1 MQLTKGANTVL
12 PPTRGVS
19 VECTWTPRPD
29 LEADLSALLLSGGRV
44 RGDDDFVFYNQP
56 ASADRRVFHAGKSAG
71 ATVTD
76 RLVVD
81 LVGFDDAVDTVA
93 FAISLDAAPGR
104 SLRDLGPVEATV
116 SSGDGAP
123 IASYRMDALDTE
135 TAAVAL
141 ELYRRDAEWKVR
153 AVGQGY
159 RDGLA
164 GLARD
169 FGVDIADE
177 PGPAPPSPGPPNP
190 GPSNP
195 GPPATDWRDPPV
207 PAGYEL

>member
-1 MQLTKGANTVL
+1 MQLSKGGNTVL
-12 PPTRGVS
+12 PPSRGVS

-29 LEADLSALLLSGGRV
+29 LEADLSALLLCDGRV

-56 ASADRRVFHAGKSAG
+56 ASADRRVIHSGKSAG

-81 LVGFDDAVDTVA
+81 LVGFDAAVDTIA

-104 SLRDLGPVEATV
+104 SLRDLGPVEATI
-116 SSGDGAP
+116 SGGDGTPVAT
-123 IASYRMDALDTE
+123 YRMDGLDTE

-159 RDGLA
+159 HDGLA

-177 PGPAPPSPGPPNP
+177 PAPEPPM
-190 GPSNP
+190 S
-195 GPPATDWRDPPV
+195 TDWRDPPV